1 MKSILK
7 LVLTLSILATL
18 GCLDD
23 RSVDD
28 PLTKELKKA
37 LETPY
42 DKLLRKISPGAA
54 SLQHERKLSR
64 AFTCSFSKVLPN
76 IMVEVDNETSPT
88 QGSQRYSL
96 GFQEKCDFYVAIDTE
111 TSPVFEEIK
120 STGVLPKAL
129 YSFTAISHPAEGE
142 DRYVEKEIGL
152 FRAMDTC
159 RKFEQMA
166 QALEMPTKNCKPWQ
180 D

>member
-1 MKSILK
+1 MKSILE

-23 RSVDD
+23 RSVDG
-28 PLTKELKKA
+28 PITKITKAFKKA
-37 LETPY
+37 SEKASETHY
-42 DKLLRKISPGAA
+42 DELLRKISPGAA
-54 SLQHERKLSR
+54 SLQYELKYSR
-64 AFTCSFSKVLPN
+64 AFTCTLSNTLPN
-76 IMVEVDNETSPT
+76 IPMFGT
-88 QGSQRYSL
+88 RH
-96 GFQEKCDFYVAIDTE
+96 QEQCDFYVAIDTE

-129 YSFTAISHPAEGE
+129 YSFTEISHPAEGE
-142 DRYVEKEIGL
+142 DSYGEEEIGL

-159 RKFEQMA
+159 RKFEQMV
-166 QALEMPTKNCKPWQ
+166 QALGMPTKNCKPWR